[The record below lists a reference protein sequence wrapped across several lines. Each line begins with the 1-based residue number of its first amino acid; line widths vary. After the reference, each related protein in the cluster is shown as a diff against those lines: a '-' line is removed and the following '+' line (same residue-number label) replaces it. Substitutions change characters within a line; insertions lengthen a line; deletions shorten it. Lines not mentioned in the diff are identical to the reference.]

1 MIGDIKKGV
10 ILLQRA
16 LNIAPEDELIME
28 DLWVAL
34 LTQGNI
40 QEARKYLVQI
50 GREDHITNMGF
61 SL

>member
-1 MIGDIKKGV
+1 
-10 ILLQRA
+10 
-16 LNIAPEDELIME
+16 ME
-28 DLWVAL
+28 DLGVAL
-34 LTQGNI
+34 LTQWNI